1 MIAVWFTSSSQSY
14 THVHPPLNNRLN
26 APRALPSLVMSSVST
41 SGASSADLVLIGRVR
56 DAMEVYGMNQID
68 VMRDSGVSN
77 SVLCLW
83 LQNKYKGDN
92 AKVND
97 RCKKGIKNT
106 VHPTP

>member
-1 MIAVWFTSSSQSY
+1 MSMSTGGGG
-14 THVHPPLNNRLN
+14 
-26 APRALPSLVMSSVST
+26 PS
-41 SGASSADLVLIGRVR
+41 SSADLVLIGRVR

-97 RCKKGIKNT
+97 RLHKWFDICSTQRGT
-106 VHPTP
+106 TALLTSSHCPVS